1 MPIKLTIVHEGSDW
15 PIKKRT
21 GDYDNSSL
29 SKEVVTA
36 NTETGYTVVKYFA
49 DSDALASWR
58 SANASELP
66 KILTRRTANS
76 ITASFTE
83 ETVDSIP

>member
-21 GDYDNSSL
+21 GNYDNSSL

-49 DSDALASWR
+49 DSDALTSWR
-58 SANASELP
+58 SANADEMP
-66 KILTRRTANS
+66 KILARREANS
-76 ITASFTE
+76 ITATFTE

>member
-1 MPIKLTIVHEGSDW
+1 MPIKLTIVCEGSDW

-21 GDYDNSSL
+21 GGYNDSNL

-49 DSDALASWR
+49 DSDALAGWR
-58 SANASELP
+58 SDNADEMP
-66 KILTRRTANS
+66 RILARREANS
-76 ITASFTE
+76 ITATFTE
-83 ETVDSIP
+83 ETIDSIP

>member
-21 GDYDNSSL
+21 GNYDNSSL
-29 SKEVVTA
+29 SKEEVTA

-49 DSDALASWR
+49 DSDAMASWR
-58 SANASELP
+58 SANADEFP
-66 KILTRRTANS
+66 KNSVKRAANS
-76 ITASFTE
+76 ITATFTE